1 MSLNSAWK
9 VVSDLRDLIILN
21 EVAEI
26 LEGEN
31 MDEWLIGLASIA
43 KVLFKNINL
52 NPIHIR
58 RASAEFELKLS
69 KL

>member
-1 MSLNSAWK
+1 M
-9 VVSDLRDLIILN
+9 VSDLRDLIILN